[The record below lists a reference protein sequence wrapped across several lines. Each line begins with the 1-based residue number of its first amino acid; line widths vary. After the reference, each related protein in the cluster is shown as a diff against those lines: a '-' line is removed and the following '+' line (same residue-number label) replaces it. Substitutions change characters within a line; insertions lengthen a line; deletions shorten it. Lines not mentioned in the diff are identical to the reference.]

1 VSSSSSSSKG
11 QQRQQAGIVE
21 SAAAPDLGIGDEN
34 RREVM
39 KLLGTL
45 LADEYVLYTKTRKYH
60 WNVYGSD
67 FKQLHELFEEQ
78 YEALDEIIDEVAERI
93 ATLGGKA
100 AATLQEFQQTARLQE
115 DPGEY
120 PAPAQMVENLWHD
133 HESTIKE
140 IRTDADACEDDYN
153 DTGTNDFLTGILQ
166 KHEKMAW
173 MLRETANEQGVASAA
188 AAGGGQAQRRQ
199 SATSG
204 AGRRQHEAA

>member
-1 VSSSSSSSKG
+1 
-11 QQRQQAGIVE
+11 
-21 SAAAPDLGIGDEN
+21 
-34 RREVM
+34 M

-45 LADEYVLYTKTRKYH
+45 LADEYILYTKTRKYH

-78 YEALDEIIDEVAERI
+78 YEALDEIIDEMAERI

-100 AATLQEFQQTARLQE
+100 ATLQEFKQTARLQE

-140 IRTDADACEDDYN
+140 IREDADACEDDYN

-173 MLRETANEQGVASAA
+173 MLRSFLE
-188 AAGGGQAQRRQ
+188 
-199 SATSG
+199 
-204 AGRRQHEAA
+204 